1 MSSHLDFFA
10 DFAVTGMV
18 LGVGLGSRPDDW
30 PGVLGSDF
38 HEASW
43 TDHHLVRQFGIV
55 DANFY
60 DGSGE
65 WICDCVNIKPWQLH
79 RFDDMVPEVIGSR
92 YGSFPPRVPFEEVAD
107 RLVSAGVEIHHV
119 RRVHMA
125 SLEEYWIPD
134 GEVMF
139 WLISDYQLEDF
150 PALRLG
156 DVYAVSTATG
166 VDLRADLLTRY
177 R

>member
-1 MSSHLDFFA
+1 MSSYLDFFA
-10 DFAVTGMV
+10 DFAVSGMV

-38 HEASW
+38 DEGSGN
-43 TDHHLVRQFGIV
+43 DRHLVRQFGFV
-55 DANFY
+55 DANFH

-65 WICDCVNIKPWQLH
+65 WVCDCILVHLWKLP
-79 RFDDMVPEVIGSR
+79 RFDDMVPEAIGSR

-107 RLVSAGVEIHHV
+107 RLVSAGVEIYHV

-134 GEVMF
+134 SKVMF
-139 WLISDYQLEDF
+139 SLISEYQLEDF

-156 DVYAVSTATG
+156 DISAVSTTTG
-166 VDLRADLLTRY
+166 VDLRSEQLTRY
-177 R
+177 H

>member
-43 TDHHLVRQFGIV
+43 TDRHLVRQFGFV
-55 DANFY
+55 DANFH

-65 WICDCVNIKPWQLH
+65 WVCDSVNVNQGQLH
-79 RFDDMVPEVIGSR
+79 RFDDMVPEAIGSR
-92 YGSFPPRVPFEEVAD
+92 YGSFPPRVPFEEVAN
-107 RLVSAGVEIHHV
+107 RLVSAGVEIYHV

-134 GEVMF
+134 GKVMF

-156 DVYAVSTATG
+156 DVYVASTATG
-166 VDLRADLLTRY
+166 VDLRAELLTRY

>member
-10 DFAVTGMV
+10 GFAVTGTV

-30 PGVLGSDF
+30 PSVLGSDF
-38 HEASW
+38 DEGSW
-43 TDHHLVRQFGIV
+43 NERHLVRQFGFV
-55 DANFY
+55 NANFH

-65 WICDCVNIKPWQLH
+65 WICDSVVVHAWKLH
-79 RFDDMVPEVIGSR
+79 KFDDLVPKSIGSR

-107 RLVSAGVEIHHV
+107 RLVSAGVEIYHV
-119 RRVHMA
+119 SRLHMA
-125 SLEEYWIPD
+125 SLEQYWIPD
-134 GEVMF
+134 CKVMF
-139 WLISDYQLEDF
+139 WLISEYQLEDF

-156 DVYAVSTATG
+156 DVDSVSTATG
-166 VDLRADLLTRY
+166 VDLRAELLTRY

>member
-43 TDHHLVRQFGIV
+43 TDRHLVRQFGFV
-55 DANFY
+55 DANFH

-65 WICDCVNIKPWQLH
+65 WACDCVKVNPWQLH
-79 RFDDMVPEVIGSR
+79 RFDDFVPKAIGSR
-92 YGSFPPRVPFEEVAD
+92 YGSFPSQVPFEEVAN
-107 RLVSAGVEIHHV
+107 RLVSAGVEIYHV
-119 RRVHMA
+119 SRVAVA
-125 SLEEYWIPD
+125 SLEQYWIPD
-134 GEVMF
+134 GKVIF
-139 WLISDYQLEDF
+139 SLISEYQLEGF

-156 DVYAVSTATG
+156 DVYEAYTTTG
-166 VDLRADLLTRY
+166 VDLRAELLTRY

>member
-10 DFAVTGMV
+10 DFAVSGMV

-38 HEASW
+38 DEGSW
-43 TDHHLVRQFGIV
+43 NDRHLVRQFGFV
-55 DANFY
+55 NANFQ

-65 WICDCVNIKPWQLH
+65 WVCDSVVVHAWKLH
-79 RFDDMVPEVIGSR
+79 KFDDMVPNAIGSR
-92 YGSFPPRVPFEEVAD
+92 YGSFPPRVPFEEVAE
-107 RLVSAGVEIHHV
+107 RLVSAGVEIYHV

-125 SLEEYWIPD
+125 SLENYWIPD
-134 GEVMF
+134 CKVMF
-139 WLISDYQLEDF
+139 WLISEYQLEDF

-156 DVYAVSTATG
+156 DVDSVSTVTG
-166 VDLRADLLTRY
+166 VDLRAELLTRY

>member
-30 PGVLGSDF
+30 PGVLGSNFD
-38 HEASW
+38 EASW
-43 TDHHLVRQFGIV
+43 TDRHLVRQFGFV
-55 DANFY
+55 DVNFH

-65 WICDCVNIKPWQLH
+65 WVSDSILVHQWKLH
-79 RFDDMVPEVIGSR
+79 RFDDMVPEAIGSR

-107 RLVSAGVEIHHV
+107 RLFSAGVEIYHV
-119 RRVHMA
+119 SRVNVA
-125 SLEEYWIPD
+125 SLEQYWMPD
-134 GEVMF
+134 GKVMF
-139 WLISDYQLEDF
+139 SLISEYQLEDF

-156 DVYAVSTATG
+156 DVYEASTTTG
-166 VDLRADLLTRY
+166 VELRAEVLTRY